1 MPRNRLQAAM
11 QHLRLPKRA
20 LGRTKWTGGWALQP
34 LGLANQVLA
43 LAKPWPWIVGVGI
56 GLVFW
61 LGGANG
67 PEAGAVF
74 GPVGGPSLFAA
85 EPSGAAAP
93 SLGKLSSP
101 SNAAGGASSANPV
114 ASDRA
119 GPAGGAHTVLPSQ
132 AASESMTGP
141 DGQGSA
147 APPHQ
152 APPKTAAG
160 ATPGQALAQP
170 TRSALGAADWAVLA
184 GYFLLLL
191 LLTWYSVRK
200 SRDTA
205 DDYFLAGR
213 HLGWLIV
220 GASIFSSNIGSEH
233 LVGLAGSGCT
243 DGVAM
248 AHYELHAWCLLVLA
262 WVMVPFYC
270 RAMVFTMPEFLE
282 RRYSATARWVLSII
296 SLVAYVLTKIAVG
309 IYAGGVVFRTL
320 LPELRLQLGGYEFD
334 SFWIG
339 SVLVILFTGLYT
351 VLGGLRAV
359 AYTEALQTLVL
370 IVGSVLVT
378 VYGLAELGGWQELR
392 KAPYPGSDLEADYNE
407 GFNLWKPLIPK
418 QIDGKKVE
426 GTWAPVRQEVERDG
440 QTVIRMAWYFNG
452 NYPWLGMLFCAPI
465 IGLWYWCTDQY
476 IVQRALG
483 APSER
488 EARQG
493 SIFAAYLKLLPVFIF
508 IIPGMICFALATRG
522 YPGLAHLVDANG
534 RAIAERCQ
542 SAFPLMVS
550 HVLPMG
556 VRGVVVAG
564 LLAALM
570 SSLAGVFNASSTL
583 FTMDFYQKFRPSA
596 SQHQLVWIGRV
607 ATTVMVLIGLAWVPV
622 IQGARGLYDY
632 LQTVQGYL
640 APPIFVVF
648 FFGVFSK
655 RLNAKGC
662 LAALVVGF
670 ALGVFRL
677 AVDTPVALKLP
688 GFEQGYPTGSLL
700 WIVNQIYFQY
710 YSLLVFLVSLGV
722 MYGVSYLTEPPAEER
737 IRGLTFRTLTEEDRA
752 RSRASW
758 GWGEVVASA
767 VVLAVIVG
775 AYLYFNG

>member
-1 MPRNRLQAAM
+1 MHQTHRRSVTHRRWISGIVGAAVV
-11 QHLRLPKRA
+11 LF
-20 LGRTKWTGGWALQP
+20 GWAHGVKAAP
-34 LGLANQVLA
+34 GPAPVGRAAAERDRSAVAKPTAGETTA
-43 LAKPWPWIVGVGI
+43 LA
-56 GLVFW
+56 
-61 LGGANG
+61 
-67 PEAGAVF
+67 PEAASAATKEPSPAA
-74 GPVGGPSLFAA
+74 GPVPRRSV
-85 EPSGAAAP
+85 
-93 SLGKLSSP
+93 LG
-101 SNAAGGASSANPV
+101 
-114 ASDRA
+114 
-119 GPAGGAHTVLPSQ
+119 TV
-132 AASESMTGP
+132 
-141 DGQGSA
+141 
-147 APPHQ
+147 
-152 APPKTAAG
+152 
-160 ATPGQALAQP
+160 
-170 TRSALGAADWAVLA
+170 DWAVLA
-184 GYFLLLL
+184 GYFLVLL

-270 RAMVFTMPEFLE
+270 RSMVFTMPEFLE

-296 SLVAYVLTKIAVG
+296 SLVAYILTKIAVG
-309 IYAGGVVFRTL
+309 IFAGGVVFRTL
-320 LPELRLQLGGYEFD
+320 LPELRLEIGGYVFD

-370 IVGSVLVT
+370 IIGSVLVT

-392 KAPYPGSDLEADYNE
+392 KAPYPGSQVEVGYNE

-418 QIDGKKVE
+418 EIDGKKVE
-426 GTWAPVRQEVERDG
+426 GTWAPVRQEEERDG
-440 QTVIRMAWYFNG
+440 QKVIRMAWYFNG

-483 APSER
+483 APNER
-488 EARQG
+488 EARRG
-493 SIFAAYLKLLPVFIF
+493 SIFASYLKLLPVFIF
-508 IIPGMICFALATRG
+508 IIPGMICFALASRG
-522 YPGLAHLVDANG
+522 HPGLVHLVDANG
-534 RAIAERCQ
+534 RAVAEQCQ
-542 SAFPLMVS
+542 AAFPLMVA
-550 HVLPMG
+550 HVLPIG

-596 SQHQLVWIGRV
+596 SQHQLVWIGRT
-607 ATTVMVLIGLAWVPV
+607 ATTAMVLIGLAWVPV

-648 FFGVFSK
+648 FFGVFNK

-677 AVDTPVALKLP
+677 AVDTPVALKLH
-688 GFEQGYPTGSLL
+688 GFEQGYPVGSFL

-710 YSLLVFLVSLGV
+710 YSLLVFLVSVGV
-722 MYGVSYLTEPPAEER
+722 MFLVSYLTAPPAEER
-737 IRGLTFRTLTEEDRA
+737 IRGLTFGTLTEEDRA

-758 GWGEVVASA
+758 GWGEVAASV
-767 VVLAVIVG
+767 VVLGAILA